1 MFSLL
6 KHSTHTHTLA
16 HIQDTAQLKDVGTSS

>member
-6 KHSTHTHTLA
+6 KHSTHTHTHA